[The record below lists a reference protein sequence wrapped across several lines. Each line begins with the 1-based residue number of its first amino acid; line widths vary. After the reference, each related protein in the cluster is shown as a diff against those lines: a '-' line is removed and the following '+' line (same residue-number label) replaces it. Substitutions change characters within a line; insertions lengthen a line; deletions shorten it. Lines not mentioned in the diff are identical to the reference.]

1 MLYYIDSLYCDKVFM
16 NIVPKDKLETP
27 DNRAINI
34 IIIINNN
41 QIIIIIDID
50 NRYNNRFTC
59 SLLLNKVMKVWD
71 NF

>member
-1 MLYYIDSLYCDKVFM
+1 M

-50 NRYNNRFTC
+50 NIYNNRFTC
-59 SLLLNKVMKVWD
+59 SLLLNKVMKV
-71 NF
+71 